1 MVAKTI
7 FGLEEI
13 LAKELADLGAQNIRT
28 ANRSVTFDGDK
39 EILYKANLCLRT
51 AGRVL
56 VPLTTCKILKPDDLY
71 KATRT
76 VNWLDYLK
84 ADGRMII
91 DSVVNFNKSFKNS
104 MYAAQLTKDAIVDQ
118 IRAKTGKRPS
128 IDNTKPDIR
137 INLHINKTDCSIAL
151 DSSGDP
157 LNKRGYRTERTLAP
171 LNECLAAGILKLCC
185 YDGSRPLI
193 DPMCGSGTFAIEAAM
208 IALNKAPGLIRKNY
222 AFMLW
227 LDYEKGLYEKVKS
240 DAEKKSHKSLRHPII
255 GSDRNKQVIE
265 KAKTHAKR
273 AGLQSIVKFEKMN
286 IIDQIPPE
294 GKGIAICN
302 APYGERLDE
311 KEIEQLYTTI
321 GDSFKHKYE
330 GYDAYLFTG
339 NLKAAKSVGL
349 KTSQK
354 IKLYNGQIECR
365 LFKYE
370 MYRGSKK
377 FKPE

>member
-1 MVAKTI
+1 MVAKTV

-28 ANRSVTFDGDK
+28 SNRSVTFDGDK
-39 EILYKANLCLRT
+39 EVLYKANLCLRT
-51 AGRVL
+51 AGRIL
-56 VPLTTCKILKPDDLY
+56 VTLTTCKILKPDDLY
-71 KATRT
+71 KAIGT

-84 ADGRMII
+84 ADGRLII

-104 MYAAQLTKDAIVDQ
+104 MYAAQLAKDAIVDQ

-128 IDNTKPDIR
+128 IDNINPDIR

-157 LNKRGYRTERTLAP
+157 LNKRGYRTEKSLAP
-171 LNECLAAGILKLCC
+171 LNECLAAGILNLCN

-193 DPMCGSGTFAIEAAM
+193 DPMCGSGTFVIEAAM
-208 IALNKAPGLIRKNY
+208 IALNKAPGLIRKKY

-227 LDYEKGLYEKVKS
+227 LDYEKELYEKVKA
-240 DAEKKSHKSLRHPII
+240 DAEKKSHKTLRHPII

-265 KAKTHAKR
+265 KAKVHAKK
-273 AGLQSIVKFEKMN
+273 AGLQDIVKFEKMN
-286 IIDQIPPE
+286 IIDQIPPD

-302 APYGERLDE
+302 PPYGERMDE

-321 GDSFKHKYE
+321 GDSFKQKYE

-339 NLKAAKSVGL
+339 NFNAAKSVGL

-354 IKLYNGQIECR
+354 IKLFNGQIECR